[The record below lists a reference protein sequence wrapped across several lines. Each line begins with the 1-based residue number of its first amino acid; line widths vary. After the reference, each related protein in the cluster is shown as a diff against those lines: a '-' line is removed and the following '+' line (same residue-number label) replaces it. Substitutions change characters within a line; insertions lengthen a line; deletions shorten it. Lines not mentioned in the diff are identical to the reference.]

1 MWLYRKR
8 VCTTNTN
15 LTKYLVSTFLKT
27 REKVKQNLFYSEML
41 EEEHIHDFRK
51 DLFSIQWLFEGVS
64 KNVKGQ
70 LAFLHVF
77 CNSAKTSANSSDDV

>member
-15 LTKYLVSTFLKT
+15 LTNNLVSTFLKT

-41 EEEHIHDFRK
+41 EEEHIQEFRK
-51 DLFSIQWLFEGVS
+51 DLFSIQWPFEGVS
-64 KNVKGQ
+64 KIVKGQ
-70 LAFLHVF
+70 LAFLF
-77 CNSAKTSANSSDDV
+77 ST